1 MTYTQSSQETK
12 PADVLQINL
21 HPKQLEIYHDTHR
34 FKVIACGRRFG
45 KTKGC
50 ARVSALK
57 ALTTPGL
64 IVWFIAPTFPQT
76 MYLWR
81 EVQKIIPKK
90 YILQKK
96 EGEKYIELVNG
107 STIWAKSGDNPDGLV
122 GEGLGFCV
130 IDEAARVSE
139 EVWKIIRPSLM
150 DTHGECWFL
159 STPKGKNW
167 FYRLYLREK
176 RDERYKSFNY
186 TSYDNPLLDKEEIK
200 SLEEEFGDEIS
211 YRQEILARFLD
222 SGGIVFRS
230 LRKCLGECLHPPIPS
245 HSYVQGVD
253 LGKHQDFTVIT
264 VGDTTTNEIVFYE
277 RFNVLDWGYQKSRVK
292 DVSTLYNKA
301 TVVLDTTG
309 IGDVIYDDLT
319 DMGVSIEPYK
329 FTNVTKKLLISNY
342 MRTMDN
348 SLVYIPKDPDIV
360 EEHEAFEYNISE
372 SGLTTYGAPSGM
384 HDDTVISCALTVW
397 GFTNAAVN
405 VVGVIGDMA
414 KTEPTPSAYDEEDL
428 VGYDDED
435 PNEYPR
441 YGVNRV
447 RLGNG

>member
-1 MTYTQSSQETK
+1 MTYTQASPEVDTVDK
-12 PADVLQINL
+12 LPINL
-21 HPKQLEIYHDTHR
+21 HTKQLEIYHDTHR

-57 ALTTPGL
+57 ALSTPGL

-90 YILQKK
+90 YIRQKK
-96 EGEKYIELVNG
+96 EGEKYIELING

-130 IDEAARVSE
+130 IDEAARCSD
-139 EVWKIIRPSLM
+139 EVWKVIRPSLM

-167 FYRLYLREK
+167 FYRMYLREK
-176 RDERYKSFNY
+176 RDAKYKSFNY
-186 TSYDNPLLDKEEIK
+186 SSYDNPFLDKNEIK
-200 SLEEEFGDEIS
+200 DLEDEFGDEIS
-211 YRQEILARFLD
+211 YRQEILAQFLD

-230 LRKCLGECLHPPIPS
+230 LKKCLADCLRPPIPS

-277 RFNVLDWGYQKSRVK
+277 RFNKLDWTYQKDRIK
-292 DVSTLYNKA
+292 DVNRLYNKA

-309 IGDVIYDDLT
+309 IGDTVYDDLMN
-319 DMGVSIEPYK
+319 DGVSVEPYK

-348 SLVYIPKDPDIV
+348 GLVYIPQDRDLI

-372 SGLTTYGAPSGM
+372 SGLTTYGAPSSM

-397 GFTNAAVN
+397 GFTNAVVN

-414 KTEPTPSAYDEEDL
+414 KKEPTPSSYDEDN
-428 VGYDDED
+428 VIGYDDED
-435 PNEYPR
+435 VDVYPR